1 MSSKLVAIDLFSGAG
16 GLSLGF
22 EQVGF
27 SVPMALEIDI
37 WATETF
43 KGNRSNCN
51 VIKADITELSDSFFK
66 DYKGA
71 DVVMGGP
78 PCQGFSISASNRRN
92 PDDPRNFLYR
102 DFLRAVK
109 VIKPRG
115 FLLENVKE
123 IFKARIPS
131 GDLILNDFSKI
142 LSKLGYSFF
151 YSLLNTADFGIPQ
164 SRVRFFLVAGI
175 KGTPDIKSNKS
186 FGVESPLFPKSQP
199 YYSSWEAI
207 SDLPSV
213 IPRKYKENDT
223 LSYKKEPQNDYQ
235 RQLRKGSTIIYNHI
249 PMRHTDRTIE
259 KFKLISIR
267 GRKTNIPKEFSSRKR
282 GDPSKFSKV
291 IYDQNHRRLNP
302 NKPSPTITAS
312 FYSSFIHPFANRN
325 LTVREAARIQSFPDK
340 YRFYGKRTTLS
351 KKLLARKGIY
361 EDMHLDQ
368 FNQVGNAV
376 PPLLAN
382 SLARSISDFLL
393 GRRHK

>member
-109 VIKPRG
+109 VIKPRVV
-115 FLLENVKE
+115 LLENVKE

-131 GDLILNDFSKI
+131 GDLLLNDFSKI